1 MDGRRPVNRLVHN
14 RMRQYVLEIDYT
26 IVVEDK
32 NDDPGEVIDNFIARL
47 TELAASSD
55 HILGL
60 SVEVLPIPELRGSS
74 NRRNATD
81 PEAECKESI

>member
-1 MDGRRPVNRLVHN
+1 
-14 RMRQYVLEIDYT
+14 MRQYVLEIEYT
-26 IVVEDK
+26 LVIE
-32 NDDPGEVIDNFIARL
+32 NMADDPVEVSDDFIARL
-47 TELAASSD
+47 TELAASND

-81 PEAECKESI
+81 PEAQCEKPV

>member
-1 MDGRRPVNRLVHN
+1 MN
-14 RMRQYVLEIDYT
+14 QYVLEIDYT
-26 IVVEDK
+26 IVIESA
-32 NDDPGEVIDNFIARL
+32 NDDPGKVTDDFVARL
-47 TELAASSD
+47 SELAVSND

-74 NRRNATD
+74 NQRNATD

>member
-1 MDGRRPVNRLVHN
+1 MK
-14 RMRQYVLEIDYT
+14 QYVLEIDYT
-26 IVVEDK
+26 IVVEDT
-32 NDDPGEVIDNFIARL
+32 NNDPGEVSDNFIARL
-47 TELAASSD
+47 TELAASND

-81 PEAECKESI
+81 PEAECEESV